1 MTASVDFGSHRIRV
15 LTLEGDQ
22 NIVSRSFRS
31 VYSILPDTQEQRAML
46 GRLGLPFAVCENH
59 LAVLGDYADEL
70 SCVNSL
76 PQVQLFTD
84 GQVTAADPPARQIL
98 NTLIESML
106 PAATTQGAQCAVTA
120 PGLFQSGTGSP
131 EFLNKLVGLRGY
143 TPVPVSAGH
152 ATVLAEGSA
161 TRFSAIGIAFGA
173 QCCEVALVGRG
184 NLIDRQLVAKGG
196 DWMNIELARQSE
208 QYVYDRE
215 GHCYLD
221 IESVAKWKEA
231 SFRTLDRRD
240 NAMEHTL
247 GNLYLEMLQAV
258 AATIQEIVRRNAIQ
272 SGPLPILCSG
282 GVASIDGFS
291 DAFRHALRTTNLSAE
306 QVGSMKIVTDPLCAA
321 RGGLIQ
327 VALQSEARRAA

>member
-15 LTLEGDQ
+15 LTLEGDK
-22 NIVSRSFRS
+22 NIVARNFRS

-59 LAVLGDYADEL
+59 LAVLGDYSDEL
-70 SCVNSL
+70 GCVNSL
-76 PQVQLFTD
+76 PAVQIFND
-84 GQVTAADPPARQIL
+84 GQIAASDPPARQIL

-106 PAATTQGAQCAVTA
+106 PAAQEQGEPCAVTA

-131 EFLNKLVGLRGY
+131 EFLDKLVGLRGY
-143 TPVPVSAGH
+143 TPMPVSAGH

-173 QCCEVALVGRG
+173 QCCDIALVGRG
-184 NLIDRQLVAKGG
+184 NLIDREIISKGG

-208 QYVYDRE
+208 QYVYDRD
-215 GHCYLD
+215 GRCYLD

-240 NAMEHTL
+240 NALEHTL
-247 GNLYLEMLQAV
+247 GNLYLEMLQSV
-258 AATIQEIVRRNAIQ
+258 AATIQAIVRRNAIQ

-282 GVASIDGFS
+282 GVASIDGFV

-306 QVGSMKIVTDPLCAA
+306 QVGAMRVIEDPLCAA

-327 VALQSEARRAA
+327 VALQTEARSAA